1 MSPMGARAR
10 VVAMRTSTPSSPTV
24 SFASVLTRPRRLRS
38 RSFAVRTARIAAWV
52 AAVVALAA
60 TAGAQSL
67 SVGLSAVGAQRIGNG
82 NLIGSFAS
90 PAGDHFAF
98 ALATGDFNGDGVDDL
113 ATGMPYADGLA
124 DAPIVDSG
132 SVVVRYGVSG
142 EGLPPNQAGTVL
154 RQTPAVNPAEEGDL
168 FGFALAS
175 CDFNGDGF
183 DDLAVGVPNEDHV
196 GREDTGGVQIH
207 YGGPDGLP
215 TTGWTFYAQSTPG
228 MPGDAEDYDYFG
240 ENLACGDFDADTFAD
255 LVIGVPEE
263 KIGLF
268 RTHAGMID
276 IVPGTAL
283 GLDASAATYL
293 SQEVDGMGG
302 DAEIQDYFGRALA
315 VGDFNDDGFEDLAIG
330 SPGEDHFT
338 GAIHMVF
345 GGPSGLS
352 TAGSLFLMETFLG
365 GSSEEWDD
373 FGRQLTSADFDH
385 DGFDDL
391 VIGISGEDLG
401 PGGSAAETGRVCV
414 LYGSPAGYDPSRT
427 QFWSEDVIWGSPA
440 ANESGVYFGLT
451 LATGD
456 FDKDGFAD
464 LAAGRPG
471 LYLDPGHKDG
481 AFTVL
486 MGSSDG
492 LSNARRRGI
501 AAGSEGFPGDPT
513 QHEESFALSFASGD
527 FDGDG
532 HADLAVGSPH
542 EDEGGLVDAG
552 AETLTYGAL
561 FADGLET
568 GNTAIWTET
577 AGTVGGNR
585 VRAAAAALGPKTSR
599 FGLVVSLLNPSRGI
613 PSTPAFVHVGSEVG
627 FRDEATLKGSFFVDP
642 QGVQMSAV
650 PGANSA
656 LFEMITFTDG
666 PARGNT
672 TQLAFNLNRDDAAG
686 GWVIIATF
694 FNANVGGLQFASGT
708 VLGPLNDPNGHNY
721 RIEFEWKAAT
731 SPSVPGR
738 LTIWKTRFI
747 DRAPDAAGRVLVG
760 SVDLPGTVRA
770 VINDVF
776 VGMISGQDPG
786 TSGTL
791 LIDELSFRR

>member
-1 MSPMGARAR
+1 
-10 VVAMRTSTPSSPTV
+10 
-24 SFASVLTRPRRLRS
+24 
-38 RSFAVRTARIAAWV
+38 
-52 AAVVALAA
+52 VVALAA
-60 TAGAQSL
+60 AAGAQSL
-67 SVGLSAVGAQRIGNG
+67 SVGLSTVGAQRFGNG
-82 NLIGSFAS
+82 NLLGSFTS
-90 PAGDHFAF
+90 PADDHFAF
-98 ALATGDFNGDGVDDL
+98 SLATGDFNGDGVDDL

-142 EGLPPNQAGTVL
+142 EGLPPSQPGTVL

-168 FGFALAS
+168 FGLSLAS

-183 DDLAVGVPNEDHV
+183 DDLAVGVPFEDHV
-196 GREDTGGVQIH
+196 GRVDTGGVQIH
-207 YGGPDGLP
+207 YGGTDGLP
-215 TTGWTFYAQSTPG
+215 TSGWTFYAQSTPG
-228 MPGDAEDYDYFG
+228 MPGDAEDHDYFG
-240 ENLACGDFDADTFAD
+240 DPLACGDFNADGFDD

-263 KIGLF
+263 KIGTF

-276 IVPGTAL
+276 IVPGTAF

-302 DAEIQDYFGRALA
+302 DAEIQDYFGQALA
-315 VGDFNDDGFEDLAIG
+315 AGDFNGDGFDDLAIG
-330 SPGEDHFT
+330 SPGEDHFL

-345 GGPSGLS
+345 GGGSGLT

-365 GSSEEWDD
+365 GSSEEWDEL
-373 FGRQLTSADFDH
+373 GRQLTSADFDG

-391 VIGISGEDLG
+391 VIGITGEDLG
-401 PGGSAAETGRVCV
+401 SAVETGRVCV

-427 QFWSEDVIWGSPA
+427 QFWSEDVIWGPG
-440 ANESGVYFGLT
+440 ANQSEVFFGLA
-451 LATGD
+451 LAAGD

-471 LYLDPGHKDG
+471 LFLDPGHKDG
-481 AFTVL
+481 ALTVL
-486 MGSSDG
+486 MGSTDG
-492 LSNARRRGI
+492 LSNARRRDI
-501 AAGSEGFPGDPT
+501 AAGVEGFPGDPS
-513 QHEESFALSFASGD
+513 QHEESFALSLATGD

-532 HADLAVGSPH
+532 HFDLAVGSPH
-542 EDEGGLVDAG
+542 EDEIGLVDAG
-552 AETLTYGAL
+552 AETVIYGAL
-561 FADGLET
+561 FADGLES
-568 GNTAIWTET
+568 GNTAIWTQT

-585 VRAAAAALGPKTSR
+585 VRAAAAAALGPKSSR
-599 FGLVVSLLNPSRGI
+599 FGLQVSLLNPSRGV
-613 PSTPAFVHVGSEVG
+613 PATPAFVHVGSEVG

-672 TQLAFNLNRDDAAG
+672 TRLAFNLNRDDAAG
-686 GWVIIATF
+686 GWVIITTS
-694 FNANVGGLQFASGT
+694 FNESAGALQFVNGT
-708 VLGPLNDPNGHNY
+708 VLGPLNDPNGNTY
-721 RIEFEWKAAT
+721 RIEFEWKAGT
-731 SPSVPGR
+731 SSSAPGR
-738 LTIWKTRFI
+738 LTVWKTRFI
-747 DRAPDAAGRVLVG
+747 GRAPDSAGRVLVG
-760 SVDLPGTVRA
+760 SFDLPGTTRA

-776 VGMISGQDPG
+776 VGMVSGQDPG

-791 LIDELSFRR
+791 NIDELSFRR